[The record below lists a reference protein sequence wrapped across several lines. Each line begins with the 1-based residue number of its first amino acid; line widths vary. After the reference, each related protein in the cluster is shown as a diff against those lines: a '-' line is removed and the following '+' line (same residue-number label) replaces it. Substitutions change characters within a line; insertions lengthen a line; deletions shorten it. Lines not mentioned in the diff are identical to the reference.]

1 MASTEDHLPA
11 GGGRLRSRIA
21 RWLHG
26 GRWHLVAAATVIM
39 VTVAGGSTA
48 IVLVGAAQRPAPSSA
63 PPPGLGSLPRR
74 PAPSSGSA
82 PGAAGSGPAASSAL
96 VDCGTAPTAP
106 PVGTRVTVRAVLG
119 TVTATLTGTE
129 STASM
134 LPGLAGA
141 RIVVTDG
148 DRTLVDEAVRPAPT
162 IAAGARPQTTVVLD
176 GIGAPPAATT
186 TSPTSQPLCLAQFP
200 GNDRPTVLLGLYSGG
215 AHCCTDV
222 RFLDV
227 PATGAHVTAL
237 DDQVGDPGAHVLV
250 LDGQA
255 AIVTADDTFA
265 YRFTDY
271 AASGLPVLVQQI
283 TASTVADVTRRYPG
297 LVRSDASTWWKSF
310 ETNPSDPLGSLAA
323 WTADECVLGNKAA
336 AFTTLD
342 QLERQGRLH
351 MTLPGALGSTPAG
364 PGANGSSAQAGTGTA
379 GYGRTPATAGGSTA
393 SASAPGLRSAPGS
406 DSGVGSTG
414 AQGATGSSSTGSG
427 TGTTGSSNTGSG
439 GGTISTRGTG
449 SGGTSTST
457 STSTGSGTSS
467 PGTGSGTSSPGT
479 GTTGSGTGTT
489 GSGATGTQGT
499 TGTSGTTSGDGNY
512 GSTGTMIG
520 WWPQDGSYVAALR
533 SFLAARGYCPAG

>member
-21 RWLHG
+21 QWLHS
-26 GRWHLVAAATVIM
+26 GRWHLVAVAAVIM
-39 VTVAGGSTA
+39 VAAAGGSTA
-48 IVLVGAAQRPAPSSA
+48 IMLVGAAQRPAPSSA

-74 PAPSSGSA
+74 PAQSTSPG
-82 PGAAGSGPAASSAL
+82 PGATGSRPATSSAL

-106 PVGTRVTVRAVLG
+106 PVGTRVVVRAVLG

-129 STASM
+129 SNASM

-148 DRTLVDEAVRPAPT
+148 GRTLIDEAVRPAPP

-176 GIGAPPAATT
+176 GIGAPPAVA

-200 GNDRPTVLLGLYSGG
+200 GNDRPTVLVGLYSGG

-222 RFLDV
+222 RFLGI
-227 PATGAHVTAL
+227 PATAANVTGQ

-250 LDGQA
+250 VNGHA
-255 AIVTADDTFA
+255 TIVTADDAFA

-283 TASTVADVTRRYPG
+283 TGSTVADVTRRYPG
-297 LVRSDASTWWKSF
+297 LVRSDASMWWKAF
-310 ETNPSDPLGSLAA
+310 EANPGDPLGSLAA
-323 WTADECVLGNKAA
+323 WTADECILGNEAT

-351 MTLPGALGSTPAG
+351 MTLPGAPGSTPAG
-364 PGANGSSAQAGTGTA
+364 AGTIGSSAQAATGTA
-379 GYGRTPATAGGSTA
+379 GYDGSPTTAGGGIG
-393 SASAPGLRSAPGS
+393 SAGTS
-406 DSGVGSTG
+406 
-414 AQGATGSSSTGSG
+414 AQGATGTSSTGSG
-427 TGTTGSSNTGSG
+427 TGT
-439 GGTISTRGTG
+439 
-449 SGGTSTST
+449 
-457 STSTGSGTSS
+457 
-467 PGTGSGTSSPGT
+467 GT
-479 GTTGSGTGTT
+479 GTGGSASTSSTGAQ
-489 GSGATGTQGT
+489 GA
-499 TGTSGTTSGDGNY
+499 TGTSGTTSGDGGTSSGT
-512 GSTGTMIG
+512 GSMIG

-533 SFLAARGYCPAG
+533 SLLVARGYCPAG

>member
-21 RWLHG
+21 RRLRG

-48 IVLVGAAQRPAPSSA
+48 IVLVGAAQRPVPSSA

-82 PGAAGSGPAASSAL
+82 PGSAGSGPAASSAL

-141 RIVVTDG
+141 RIVVTNG

-176 GIGAPPAATT
+176 GIGAPPAAT

-283 TASTVADVTRRYPG
+283 TGSTVADVTRRYPG

-364 PGANGSSAQAGTGTA
+364 AGANGSSAQAGTGTA

-393 SASAPGLRSAPGS
+393 SASAPGLRSAPAS

-414 AQGATGSSSTGSG
+414 AQGATGTSSTGSG

-449 SGGTSTST
+449 SGGTST

-499 TGTSGTTSGDGNY
+499 TGTSGTTSGDGNN